1 MTRREMMV
9 LAERIAKH
17 ECPIPK
23 PKIDAEL
30 LAKSLLRLQG
40 CKDVL
45 LALPCSKLKN

>member
-1 MTRREMMV
+1 MANLDGRILQNKH
-9 LAERIAKH
+9 LADSLRKRLHARN
-17 ECPIPK
+17 
-23 PKIDAEL
+23 

>member
-1 MTRREMMV
+1 MTRKEMMV

-30 LAKSLLRLQG
+30 LLKTLLRLQQSE
-40 CKDVL
+40 DVVRKM
-45 LALPCSKLKN
+45 PCSPVKN

>member
-1 MTRREMMV
+1 MTRREMMA

-30 LAKSLLRLQG
+30 LAKSLLRLQ
-40 CKDVL
+40 CCEDVVL
-45 LALPCSKLKN
+45 KMPCSKLKQ